1 MGKSAK
7 LLSPSQGNVKVT
19 CSDWL
24 NAARDIL
31 VDRGVEDVKVLTL
44 SAKLGVSRSS
54 FYWYYKDRKALL
66 DDLVMQWEA
75 ANIKTFVE
83 YCEIPTQGIDGAVCN
98 FFRCFI
104 NPELLDKRLDFAIRD
119 WARRD
124 PSVRDRLDQ
133 ADTTRLNAV
142 IAMFTRFDYPA
153 EEAEWRARII
163 YFMQLGYH
171 ALEIREDMETRL
183 TRLQGYIKGFTGR
196 EADPNVL
203 ADFCDYSRKV
213 AASNKPSVS
222 Q

>member
-1 MGKSAK
+1 MVDSAQF
-7 LLSPSQGNVKVT
+7 LSPPHGNVKVT
-19 CSDWL
+19 YSDWL

-31 VDRGVEDVKVLTL
+31 VRRGVEDVKVLTL
-44 SAKLGVSRSS
+44 SAELGVSRSS
-54 FYWYYKDRKALL
+54 FYWYFKDRKALL

-83 YCEIPTQGIDGAVCN
+83 YCELPAKGIDEAVCN

-104 NPELLDKRLDFAIRD
+104 NPELLDKRLDFAIRE

-142 IAMFTRFDYPA
+142 TSMFTRFDYPA

-183 TRLQGYIKGFTGR
+183 SRLQGYIKGFTGR
-196 EADPNVL
+196 EADPKVV
-203 ADFCDYSRKV
+203 ADFYAYSRKV
-213 AASNKPSVS
+213 SASSEVTVA

>member
-1 MGKSAK
+1 MADSAQS
-7 LLSPSQGNVKVT
+7 LSPPNGNVKVT
-19 CSDWL
+19 YSDWL

-31 VDRGVEDVKVLTL
+31 VRRGVEDVKVLTL
-44 SAKLGVSRSS
+44 SAELGVSRSS
-54 FYWYYKDRKALL
+54 FYWYFKDRKALL

-83 YCEIPTQGIDGAVCN
+83 YCEKPTQGIDEAVCN

-104 NPELLDKRLDFAIRD
+104 NPELLDKRLDFAIRE

-133 ADTTRLNAV
+133 ADTTRLEAV
-142 IAMFTRFDYPA
+142 TSMFTRFDYPV

-171 ALEIREDMETRL
+171 ALEIHEDMETRL
-183 TRLQGYIKGFTGR
+183 SRLQGYIKGFTGR
-196 EADPNVL
+196 EADPKVV
-203 ADFCDYSRKV
+203 ADFFEYTRKV
-213 AASNKPSVS
+213 TAA